1 MMNANSRG
9 DRFIEKVVPLAKS
22 INNKISGTPNNT
34 IRIKALLQ
42 TLKGMENNVAAETI
56 TNDEIQSDYS
66 SLKSS
71 ARRLHQNFVQQHPQ
85 LKDVSWDELGNLN
98 PTIKSSLM
106 LELEK
111 KAFDAGVDIHLCK
124 DMWAADR
131 LLFEAFR
138 GSKRSKKHSNKD
150 KPATTNN
157 SDPPT
162 TINNTTSSN
171 GKQPTTS
178 TESRKQPRKYKKTN
192 GRSQQPVDEDD
203 SDSSLGSS
211 SSLDSSCD
219 DEDQG
224 MFFSGEDDSP
234 DVADGDISEAEAI
247 K

>member
-22 INNKISGTPNNT
+22 TNNKTSGTPNNT
-34 IRIKALLQ
+34 IGIKALLK
-42 TLKGMENNVAAETI
+42 TLKGMEDNVAAETV
-56 TNDEIQSDYS
+56 TNDEVQSTYS
-66 SLKSS
+66 TLKSS

-85 LKDVSWDELGNLN
+85 LKNASWDELGNLN

-111 KAFDAGVDIHLCK
+111 KAFDAGVNIHLCK

-138 GSKRSKKHSNKD
+138 GSKRSKKHSSND
-150 KPATTNN
+150 KPATTND
-157 SDPPT
+157 SDRHT
-162 TINNTTSSN
+162 TINNTTSN
-171 GKQPTTS
+171 DNEPTTS
-178 TESRKQPRKYKKTN
+178 TESRKPAKKYKKTN
-192 GRSQQPVDEDD
+192 RRNQQPVDKGD

-219 DEDQG
+219 EDSCLSL
-224 MFFSGEDDSP
+224 SGEGDSP
-234 DVADGDISEAEAI
+234 EGADWNSFEDEAF